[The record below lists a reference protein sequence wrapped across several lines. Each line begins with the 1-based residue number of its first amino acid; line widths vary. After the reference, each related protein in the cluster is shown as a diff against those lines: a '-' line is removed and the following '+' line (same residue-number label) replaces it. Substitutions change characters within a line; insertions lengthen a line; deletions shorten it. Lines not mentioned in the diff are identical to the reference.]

1 MATENLDL
9 EKIEL
14 VDNMQTSLLKK
25 MNGNFEKIDTAY
37 KQLKDLLIAKTG
49 KDNLSEAIDY
59 VDELVNAQDGT
70 ITADKVFSGYVGYKG
85 KERIVGT
92 ALATRSTGS
101 ASHLLTGTKLY
112 DSSGNLIE
120 GALLNKSG
128 GNILSSGASIS
139 GDSYLLHIPTN
150 AYYSTTSKIA
160 RKKADVLSD
169 LGVKEI
175 PTINVTCDMDTNTI
189 SSYGAGI
196 NKSGVLVIWAMTAN
210 TNYEH
215 IYFYP
220 QSIGIGT
227 KGIGWDITAWDTSDP
242 IACYA
247 CTVTGVGNYSTIN
260 VNLVYDTANSSYD
273 YLKVNVTITGS

>member
-14 VDNMQTSLLKK
+14 VDNIQTSLLEK

-49 KDNLSEAIDY
+49 KDNLAEAIGY

-92 ALATRSTGS
+92 ALATASTGN
-101 ASHLLTGTKLY
+101 ASQLLNGQKLY
-112 DSSGNLIE
+112 NSSGGLVTGIMT
-120 GALLNKSG
+120 NKGGTSTAANGSVSG
-128 GNILSSGASIS
+128 SDYRLQ
-139 GDSYLLHIPTN
+139 IPTN
-150 AYYSTTSKIA
+150 GYYSTVSYLT
-160 RKKADVLSD
+160 RPKASVLSD